1 MLRQILVGS
10 AASLTNV
17 AIHSLFMLLVLWAAR
32 TARNVRVAQPDM
44 RLVIVMVATVSA
56 LMIAHFCEVMIW
68 AQTYRL
74 IGAVET
80 EFFEYFAFVNF
91 TTLGYGD
98 ILPVAQ
104 WRLIGPI
111 TAMNGIVMFG
121 WSTAVIFDVLR
132 RMLEESD
139 AVVR

>member
-1 MLRQILVGS
+1 MLRQVLVGS
-10 AASLTNV
+10 AASLANV
-17 AIHSLFMLLVLWAAR
+17 AIHTLFMLLVLWAAR
-32 TARNVRVAQPDM
+32 AARKVHVAQPDV
-44 RLVIVMVATVSA
+44 RLVAVMVTAVSV
-56 LMIAHFCEVMIW
+56 LMVAHFVEVMVW

-74 IGAVET
+74 IDVVEMDSVA
-80 EFFEYFAFVNF
+80 YFAFVNF

-98 ILPVAQ
+98 ILPASH

-132 RMLEESD
+132 RMLDKSEVD
-139 AVVR
+139 AG